1 MPRLLAII
9 PEDGWALVSDGD
21 TIFFVHPPFH
31 SSDRL
36 PVPEATL
43 VEAIAMHGYEAEP
56 NVPEESW
63 ERTDERIRE
72 IMSSSR
78 DCEKLPT
85 DSELLVRMLQSGPP
99 SVLTGLMD
107 SAADWLAKGNLG
119 AAEHAL
125 KALLTEKRV
134 KHSKALLD
142 RAIALSQR
150 LDELRD

>member
-43 VEAIAMHGYEAEP
+43 VEAIALHGYEAEP

-63 ERTDERIRE
+63 
-72 IMSSSR
+72 
-78 DCEKLPT
+78 
-85 DSELLVRMLQSGPP
+85 
-99 SVLTGLMD
+99 
-107 SAADWLAKGNLG
+107 
-119 AAEHAL
+119 
-125 KALLTEKRV
+125 
-134 KHSKALLD
+134 
-142 RAIALSQR
+142 
-150 LDELRD
+150 